1 MRDFPIFTTDTG
13 VSSLI
18 LKETPYKKEAYIH
31 IGDVQPEGFREHLA
45 ECVSF
50 CRMAGAERVLATGHE
65 ELEAYPLEAALL
77 EMRGTAWVEPEKL
90 KNLFPV
96 TEATVET
103 WRQLHNE
110 KLRDVSCS
118 ATLTEKDRGGIL
130 ESPGAYFVH
139 DNGELLG
146 IGWLRDTE
154 LRTVASAKPGAGETV
169 MHTLMSLVEGAD
181 MTLEV
186 ASTNEKAIRLY
197 EKLGFLATG
206 ERQRWYRVF

>member
-18 LKETPYKKEAYIH
+18 LKEIPYKKEAYIR
-31 IGDVQPEGFREHLA
+31 IGDVQQDGFAEHLA

-50 CRMAGAERVLATGHE
+50 CRMAGAEQVLATGHE
-65 ELEAYPLEAALL
+65 RLAEYPLEAALL
-77 EMRGTAWVEPEKL
+77 EMRGTAWVEPEKM

-96 TEATVET
+96 TEVTVDS
-103 WRQLHNE
+103 WRKLHNE
-110 KLRDVSCS
+110 RLRDVACS
-118 ATLTEKDRGGIL
+118 ATLTAREEGKIL
-130 ESPGAYFVH
+130 ENPGAYFVH

-154 LRTVASAKPGAGETV
+154 LRTVASTKSGAGETV
-169 MHTLMSLVEGAD
+169 MHTLMSLVEGAT

-186 ASTNEKAIRLY
+186 ASTNSRAIRLY
-197 EKLGFLATG
+197 EKLGFVATG
-206 ERQRWYRVF
+206 ERERWYRAF